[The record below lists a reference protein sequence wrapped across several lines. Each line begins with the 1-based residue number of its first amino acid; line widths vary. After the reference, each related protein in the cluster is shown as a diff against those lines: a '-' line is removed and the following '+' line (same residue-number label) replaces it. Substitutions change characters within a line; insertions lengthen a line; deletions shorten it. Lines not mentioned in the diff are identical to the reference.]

1 MGFLQ
6 HHFSSFC
13 LFRHLNWPWLAGQ
26 WVWLNFFGLEGG
38 LTIPPHH
45 SIAKYLINLKLMA
58 RTGTYILGHCVKKQT
73 NSHHQLSF
81 DFVAVCKHLEI
92 QLKRIKLYQKLF
104 WFTRNSDTRNK
115 IFGLH
120 VVVVLIWIFFLYLQ
134 TKFSIEHG

>member
-1 MGFLQ
+1 M
-6 HHFSSFC
+6 
-13 LFRHLNWPWLAGQ
+13 PWLAGQ
-26 WVWLNFFGLEGG
+26 LIGPAKLFWAQGG

-92 QLKRIKLYQKLF
+92 QLKRIKILSKVVWVYLKFGHAKQKI
-104 WFTRNSDTRNK
+104 SD
-115 IFGLH
+115 
-120 VVVVLIWIFFLYLQ
+120 
-134 TKFSIEHG
+134 S